1 MTQAMHTANGK
12 IPLKSEYVIKALQE
26 ENYLLREQNVTL
38 RGMFFQCQGEAQE
51 QINTLNAQIGE
62 LQKRL
67 DEPTSVVA
75 AEQPTPSEAH

>member
-1 MTQAMHTANGK
+1 MTRAMHTANGK

-51 QINTLNAQIGE
+51 QINALNAQIGE
-62 LQKRL
+62 LQKRI
-67 DEPTSVVA
+67 DESANVVTPG
-75 AEQPTPSEAH
+75 QPVPSEAH